1 MKEHQ
6 IESLT
11 AVLSIARSMQS
22 LRAKVGGIP
31 LGPGADRL

>member
-6 IESLT
+6 IEPLT
-11 AVLSIARSMQS
+11 AVLSIAKSMQS

-31 LGPGADRL
+31 LGPETDWL